1 MNRHHT
7 RTAQTADPRFSALAV
22 VDRAFAGELSGGTG
36 RYSRCLV
43 DAAAEAGFRV
53 LTFVDRPEPKDL
65 PRLESPILV
74 FVQEEGGLSREYK
87 VWAEQI
93 LATGAWINEKN
104 VFNLPSK
111 FRPVHSRYIMQC
123 TSEEGLHRW
132 VLRSLLLWKSR
143 STRCRVLP
151 NLIDTSRTS
160 GLDSLS
166 RRRWARATS
175 EPPGNGF
182 SADSMPL
189 LRFYRQGRP
198 ARGKWSTFEPV
209 FVSRCRELGSSEIQA
224 LARGVPDSLKSS
236 YEDAGFT
243 VKEFDSSREVLEADF
258 DNSDVYLHSSII
270 GETLGVSILEAY
282 RRGLFLVLGA
292 EPYKE
297 AGYLDYISEVGVVVG
312 TESWL
317 LRNCDEVVRC
327 IIEEGSRHDRPQRSL
342 DTRMT
347 VGGDQLADL
356 LAVSQASGSPSLL
369 ESLRFL
375 KRRLARIH
383 GAPRL
388 WKVVLREVIYGGKR
402 LVWRAS

>member
-1 MNRHHT
+1 MIRRQT
-7 RTAQTADPRFSALAV
+7 CTAQPAEPNFSALAV
-22 VDRAFAGELSGGTG
+22 VDRVFAGDMSGGTG
-36 RYSRCLV
+36 RYSRSLV
-43 DAAAEAGFRV
+43 EAAAEAGLRV
-53 LTFVDRPEPKDL
+53 LTFADRPEPKDL
-65 PRLESPILV
+65 PRLEGPILV

-87 VWAEQI
+87 AWAEQI

-111 FRPVHSRYIMQC
+111 FRPIHSRYIMQC

-132 VLRSLLLWKSR
+132 ALRSLLVWKSR
-143 STRCRVLP
+143 SIRCRVLP
-151 NLIDTSRTS
+151 NLIEASRISDLGKSS
-160 GLDSLS
+160 G
-166 RRRWARATS
+166 RRWDKWTS
-175 EPPGNGF
+175 EPPGNRF
-182 SADSMPL
+182 PEDSSPP

-198 ARGKWSTFEPV
+198 VRGKWSTFEPV
-209 FVSRCRELGSSEIQA
+209 FVSRCRELGSAEIQA
-224 LARGVPDSLKSS
+224 LARGVPDSLKPS

-258 DNSDVYLHSSII
+258 DNSDVYLHSSIM
-270 GETLGVSILEAY
+270 GETLGVSILDAY

-317 LRNCDEVVRC
+317 LRNCDEVIRC
-327 IIEEGSRHDRPQRSL
+327 IVEEGSRHDRPQRSL

-347 VGGDQLADL
+347 VGGDHLADL

-388 WKVVLREVIYGGKR
+388 WKVVLREVLYGGKR